1 VVETVEAD
9 IQEMEHEVFAPTR
22 SNPAERI
29 YTLEREVLD
38 LHRAIAAVPTGV
50 AAIDGMNFSF
60 MPELQWHRGYPVVLT
75 SIVLLCAL
83 YWRFRRSGWL

>member
-1 VVETVEAD
+1 
-9 IQEMEHEVFAPTR
+9 
-22 SNPAERI
+22 
-29 YTLEREVLD
+29 VLD

-50 AAIDGMNFSF
+50 AAIYGMNFSF